1 MPNYL
6 ASTGFKHVDGSPGP
20 FQHAHKANP
29 AAAHGLFPWLIS
41 DPAMLTNFNAFMS
54 GQRMN
59 RAQWYD
65 FFPVHEILLKGVKRD
80 NESTL
85 LIDIAGGEGHDA
97 ESFHQKFPDVPGKV
111 IVQDLPATIDNIK
124 ELDPAVVR
132 MRYDFFTPQPIHGKL
147 QNPTEHRIS
156 NK

>member
-20 FQHAHKANP
+20 FQYAHDRNP

-59 RAQWYD
+59 REQWYD
-65 FFPVHEILLKGVKRD
+65 FFPVNEILLKGAKQD
-80 NESTL
+80 HGSTL
-85 LIDIAGGEGHDA
+85 LVDIAGGEGHDA
-97 ESFHQKFPDVPGKV
+97 ESFHRRFPDAPGKV
-111 IVQDLPATIDNIK
+111 IVQDIPEMIDNIK
-124 ELDPAVVR
+124 QLDPAVVR
-132 MRYDFFTPQPIHGKL
+132 MKYDFFTHQPVHGKCRH
-147 QNPTEHRIS
+147 PP
-156 NK
+156 KF